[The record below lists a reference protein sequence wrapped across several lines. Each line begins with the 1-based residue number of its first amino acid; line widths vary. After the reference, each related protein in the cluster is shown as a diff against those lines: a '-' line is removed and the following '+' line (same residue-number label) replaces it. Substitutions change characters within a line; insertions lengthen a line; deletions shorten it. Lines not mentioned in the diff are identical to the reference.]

1 MFVKKWQSQR
11 LTYPRESQEPFSWHA
26 SIRVLYCIFSWGLS
40 KFWHVNQV
48 YRRLNCPMWAH
59 GFLARG
65 GEVSSLVCILP
76 AVQSRLRYATAA
88 PILHGPV
95 YNGAPVYTRRMEL
108 RIPFARGELHGAV
121 LFIHFPHITTPVLSH
136 FSLFLHF
143 KTVHFK
149 VNNSVTVTF
158 ILSIF
163 VFQVIK

>member
-11 LTYPRESQEPFSWHA
+11 LTYPRDSQEPTVSWHA
-26 SIRVLYCIFSWGLS
+26 SIRVLYCISSWGLS

-48 YRRLNCPMWAH
+48 YRRLNYLSDVSSW
-59 GFLARG
+59 FSG

-121 LFIHFPHITTPVLSH
+121 LFIHFPHIITPVLSH

-143 KTVHFK
+143 KTV
-149 VNNSVTVTF
+149 
-158 ILSIF
+158 
-163 VFQVIK
+163 